1 MFPVSWKVGQ
11 QQQQELCTQQNIA
24 DSTTTFSQTL
34 PQQYYVMSTNASS
47 KDMAGFRVRQH
58 PPPPYL
64 QQPNQYNM
72 PPHAHSPMQQPNAY
86 PNYNQSYAE
95 ISNHPVMMLGNP
107 SPIMVPKPAP
117 RKRRRPPHSYASLI
131 AQAILTSP
139 ERRLTLRD
147 IYDWIQ
153 SRYPNLYEA
162 NETGWQVNNNA
173 VYHINAHTKQV
184 ILQNTIRHNLSL
196 NRCFMKIP
204 RPSHSHGDGGRRKK
218 SKGSYWS
225 VDLEKLSYTNFGK
238 QIMDTGFLGN
248 MEYWQHQQMIE
259 DQRQQQQRSFQ
270 HRQHAPSV
278 QSTHSALAGFNV
290 DSFIDVTGGGDAA
303 SDHQHHNHPSK
314 RQANM
319 SISDSSISPSSTTSS
334 NMSTLMMPS
343 SSSQAQTYSSIF
355 PNNASGAEGGIID
368 SNGTTENNNFNQSN
382 AFYPSSMHVH
392 NIIN

>member
-1 MFPVSWKVGQ
+1 
-11 QQQQELCTQQNIA
+11 
-24 DSTTTFSQTL
+24 
-34 PQQYYVMSTNASS
+34 
-47 KDMAGFRVRQH
+47 
-58 PPPPYL
+58 
-64 QQPNQYNM
+64 
-72 PPHAHSPMQQPNAY
+72 
-86 PNYNQSYAE
+86 
-95 ISNHPVMMLGNP
+95 
-107 SPIMVPKPAP
+107 
-117 RKRRRPPHSYASLI
+117 
-131 AQAILTSP
+131 
-139 ERRLTLRD
+139 
-147 IYDWIQ
+147 
-153 SRYPNLYEA
+153 
-162 NETGWQVNNNA
+162 
-173 VYHINAHTKQV
+173 
-184 ILQNTIRHNLSL
+184 
-196 NRCFMKIP
+196 MKIP